1 MLGALLWSR
10 AVFLDSGGLKQTQF
24 HLTDLFLSEKSML
37 HKLFFR
43 NGERAFTLVELLV
56 VIAIIGILATIVLVS
71 LNTARIRARD
81 TKRLGDIRQIQLALE
96 LFADSHNQVYPQA
109 SMYATAACGA
119 GVACG
124 LASSDSCG
132 SRQCMSTVPLD
143 PTGTPPPQY
152 WYNYSPATNPT
163 AYHLGAN
170 LEEQSNSALNS
181 DRDCNDGVAGGCG
194 AAVFT
199 TASGNPVGAVFGGAP
214 EANTGCTGI
223 AAISR
228 YCYDVTN

>member
-1 MLGALLWSR
+1 M
-10 AVFLDSGGLKQTQF
+10 VEGGLACDLL
-24 HLTDLFLSEKSML
+24 HSLLTLEAML
-37 HKLFFR
+37 KAITFVR
-43 NGERAFTLVELLV
+43 RGERAFTLVELLV

-109 SMYATAACGA
+109 DMYSTTACGT

-132 SRQCMSTVPLD
+132 TRQCLSTVPRD
-143 PTGTPPPQY
+143 PTGTPAPQY
-152 WYNYSPATNPT
+152 WYNYTPVTNPT
-163 AYHLGAN
+163 SYHLGAN
-170 LEEQSNSALNS
+170 LEESVNSGLNS

-194 AAVFT
+194 PAVFT
-199 TASGNPVGAVFGGAP
+199 TASGNPVGAVFGASP

-223 AAISR
+223 AVVNR
-228 YCYDVTN
+228 FCYDVTN

>member
-1 MLGALLWSR
+1 MFKVLTLGR
-10 AVFLDSGGLKQTQF
+10 
-24 HLTDLFLSEKSML
+24 
-37 HKLFFR
+37 R
-43 NGERAFTLVELLV
+43 GERAFTLVELLV

-109 SMYATAACGA
+109 DMYSTTACGT

-132 SRQCMSTVPLD
+132 TRQCLSTVPRD
-143 PTGTPPPQY
+143 PTGTPAPQY

-163 AYHLGAN
+163 LYHLGAN
-170 LEEQSNSALNS
+170 LEESTNSALAS
-181 DRDCNDGVAGGCG
+181 DRDCNDGVTSGCG
-194 AAVFT
+194 AAIFT
-199 TASGNPVGAVFGGAP
+199 TASGNPAGAVFGGSP
-214 EANTGCTGI
+214 ELTTGVGCTGTTVVN
-223 AAISR
+223 R
-228 YCYDVTN
+228 FCYDVTN